1 MDGDILKK
9 FIALEEALEILNKN
23 TKALK
28 SEVVSIKDSLKR
40 VLYGDVKSKINNP
53 PFNKSVFDGY
63 AFKSEDSKG
72 TSKENPIDLKIVD
85 EIFAGMWPEIEIKS
99 GEAIRIMTGAP
110 IPVGAD
116 CVLKQEETERHG
128 DLVKIFKEMKSN
140 ENISFM
146 GEDIKIG
153 KTLIKKG
160 KRLDYADL
168 GIMAS
173 SGISEVIVYKK
184 PKVSIISTGDEV
196 CDINSTLKPGKIY
209 DSNLYSLSAR
219 IEELGY
225 NVLSMEHVGDNII
238 KIGKAIEKAFEKS
251 DIVFTTGG
259 ASVGEKDLMQK
270 VSESIGFEK
279 LFWKIKIKPG
289 SAVVCSK
296 KEEKILISLSGN
308 PNAALTTFELLGKS
322 VLKKLEGEEENV
334 NIKRE
339 KGILMDSFNK
349 KSPQRRFLRGNVIY
363 DEKGAKVYITQIKSG
378 NGILSSLLNANCLIE
393 IEKGNEGL
401 NRGEVVNII
410 KL

>member
-1 MDGDILKK
+1 MKK
-9 FIALEEALEILNKN
+9 FIALAEALEILNKN

-72 TSKENPIDLKIVD
+72 TSKENPIELKIVD
-85 EIFAGMWPEIEIKS
+85 EIFAGDFSEIEIKS
-99 GEAIRIMTGAP
+99 GEAVRIMTGAP

-146 GEDIKIG
+146 GEDIKSG
-153 KTLIKKG
+153 ETLIKKG

-173 SGISEVIVYKK
+173 SGISEVTVYKK
-184 PKVSIISTGDEV
+184 PRVSIISTGDEV
-196 CDINSTLKPGKIY
+196 CDINTTLKPGKIY
-209 DSNLYSLSAR
+209 DSNLYSLSGR

-225 NVLSMEHVGDNII
+225 HVLSMEHVGDNIL
-238 KIGKAIEKAFEKS
+238 KIGEAIEKAFEKS

-270 VSESIGFEK
+270 VSESIGFER

-322 VLKKLEGEEENV
+322 VLKKLEGEEENI

-393 IEKGNEGL
+393 IEKRNEGL

>member
-1 MDGDILKK
+1 MKK

-63 AFKSEDSKG
+63 AFRSEDSKG
-72 TSKENPIDLKIVD
+72 TSKENPIELKIVD
-85 EIFAGMWPEIEIKS
+85 EIFAGMWPEIEIKH
-99 GEAIRIMTGAP
+99 GEAVRIMTGAP

-128 DLVKIFKEMKSN
+128 DLVKIFKEMKVN

-153 KTLIKKG
+153 ETLIKKG

-173 SGISEVIVYKK
+173 SGISEVLVYKK
-184 PKVSIISTGDEV
+184 PRVSIISTGDEV

-322 VLKKLEGEEENV
+322 VLKKLEGEEENI

-363 DEKGAKVYITQIKSG
+363 GEKGAKVYITQIKSG

-401 NRGEVVNII
+401 NKGEVVNII

>member
-1 MDGDILKK
+1 MKK

-72 TSKENPIDLKIVD
+72 TSKENPIELKIVD

-99 GEAIRIMTGAP
+99 GEAVRIMTGAP

-128 DLVKIFKEMKSN
+128 DLVKIFKEMKAN

-153 KTLIKKG
+153 ETLIKKG

-173 SGISEVIVYKK
+173 SGISEVTVYKK
-184 PKVSIISTGDEV
+184 PRVLIISTGDEV

-238 KIGKAIEKAFEKS
+238 KIGEAIEKAFEKS

-296 KEEKILISLSGN
+296 REEKILISLSGN

-322 VLKKLEGEEENV
+322 VLKKLEGEEENI

-339 KGILMDSFNK
+339 KGVLMDSFNK
-349 KSPQRRFLRGNVIY
+349 KSPQRRFLRGNIIY

>member
-1 MDGDILKK
+1 MKK

-23 TKALK
+23 TKTLK

-72 TSKENPIDLKIVD
+72 TSKENPIELKIVD
-85 EIFAGMWPEIEIKS
+85 EIFAGMWPEIEIKH

-128 DLVKIFKEMKSN
+128 DLVKIFKEMKSY

-153 KTLIKKG
+153 ETLIKKG

-173 SGISEVIVYKK
+173 SGISEVLVYKK
-184 PKVSIISTGDEV
+184 PRVSIISTGDEV

-238 KIGKAIEKAFEKS
+238 KIGEAIEKAFEKS

-296 KEEKILISLSGN
+296 REEKILISLSGN

-322 VLKKLEGEEENV
+322 VLKKLEGEEENI

-339 KGILMDSFNK
+339 KGVLMDSFNK
-349 KSPQRRFLRGNVIY
+349 KIPQRRFLRGNIIY

>member
-1 MDGDILKK
+1 MKK

-72 TSKENPIDLKIVD
+72 TSKENPIELKIVD
-85 EIFAGMWPEIEIKS
+85 EIFAGDFSEIEIKH

-128 DLVKIFKEMKSN
+128 DLVKIFKEMKVN

-153 KTLIKKG
+153 ETLIKKG

-225 NVLSMEHVGDNII
+225 NVLSMEHVGDNIL
-238 KIGKAIEKAFEKS
+238 KIGEAIEKAFEKS

-270 VSESIGFEK
+270 VSESIGFER

-308 PNAALTTFELLGKS
+308 PNAALTTFELLGKP
-322 VLKKLEGEEENV
+322 VLKKLEGKEENI

-339 KGILMDSFNK
+339 KGVLMDSFSK

>member
-1 MDGDILKK
+1 MKK

-40 VLYGDVKSKINNP
+40 VLYGDVKSNINNP

-63 AFKSEDSKG
+63 TFKSEDSKG
-72 TSKENPIDLKIVD
+72 TSKENPIELKIVD
-85 EIFAGMWPEIEIKS
+85 EIFAGMWPEIEIKH
-99 GEAIRIMTGAP
+99 GEAVRIMTGAP

-128 DLVKIFKEMKSN
+128 DLVKIFKEMKSY

-153 KTLIKKG
+153 ETLIKKG

-173 SGISEVIVYKK
+173 SGISEVLVYKK
-184 PKVSIISTGDEV
+184 PRVSIISTGDEV

-225 NVLSMEHVGDNII
+225 NVLSMEHVGDNIL
-238 KIGKAIEKAFEKS
+238 KIGEAIEKAFEKS

-308 PNAALTTFELLGKS
+308 PNAALTTFELLGKP
-322 VLKKLEGEEENV
+322 VLKKLEGEEENI

-339 KGILMDSFNK
+339 KGVLMDSFNK

-363 DEKGAKVYITQIKSG
+363 DQKGAKVYITQIKSG

>member
-1 MDGDILKK
+1 MKK

-72 TSKENPIDLKIVD
+72 TSKENPIEFKIVD
-85 EIFAGMWPEIEIKS
+85 EIFAGMWPDREIKS

-128 DLVKIFKEMKSN
+128 DLVKIFKEMKSY
-140 ENISFM
+140 ENISFI
-146 GEDIKIG
+146 GEDIKFG
-153 KTLIKKG
+153 ETLIKEG

-173 SGISEVIVYKK
+173 SGISKVLVYKK

-225 NVLSMEHVGDNII
+225 HVLSMEHVGDNII
-238 KIGKAIEKAFEKS
+238 KIGEAIEKAFEKS

-296 KEEKILISLSGN
+296 REEKILISLSGN
-308 PNAALTTFELLGKS
+308 SNAALTTFELLGKP
-322 VLKKLEGEEENV
+322 VLKKLEGEEKDI

-339 KGILMDSFNK
+339 KVILMDSFNK

>member
-1 MDGDILKK
+1 MKK

-72 TSKENPIDLKIVD
+72 TSKENPIELKIVE
-85 EIFAGMWPEIEIKS
+85 EIFAGDFSEREIKS
-99 GEAIRIMTGAP
+99 GETVRIMTGAP
-110 IPVGAD
+110 IPLGAD

-128 DLVKIFKEMKSN
+128 DLVKIFKEMKEN
-140 ENISFM
+140 QNISFM

-153 KTLIKKG
+153 ETLIKKG

-173 SGISEVIVYKK
+173 SGISQVTVYKK

-209 DSNLYSLSAR
+209 DSNLYSLSGR

-225 NVLSMEHVGDNII
+225 HVLSMEHVGDNIL
-238 KIGKAIEKAFEKS
+238 KIGETIEKAFEKS

-270 VSESIGFEK
+270 VAESIGFEK

-296 KEEKILISLSGN
+296 REEKILISLSGN
-308 PNAALTTFELLGKS
+308 PNAALTTFELLGKP
-322 VLKKLEGEEENV
+322 VLKKLEGEEENI

-349 KSPQRRFLRGNVIY
+349 KSLQRRFLRGNVIY

-401 NRGEVVNII
+401 NKGEVVNII

>member
-1 MDGDILKK
+1 MKK

-72 TSKENPIDLKIVD
+72 TSKENPIELKIVD
-85 EIFAGMWPEIEIKS
+85 EIFAGMWPEIEIKH

-128 DLVKIFKEMKSN
+128 DLVKIFKEMKSY

-153 KTLIKKG
+153 ETLIKKG

-173 SGISEVIVYKK
+173 SGISEVLVYKK
-184 PKVSIISTGDEV
+184 PRVSIISTGDEV

-225 NVLSMEHVGDNII
+225 NVLSMEHVGDNIL
-238 KIGKAIEKAFEKS
+238 KIGEAIEKAFEKS

-308 PNAALTTFELLGKS
+308 PNAALTTFELLGKP
-322 VLKKLEGEEENV
+322 VLKKLEGEEENI

-339 KGILMDSFNK
+339 KGVLMDSFNK

>member
-1 MDGDILKK
+1 MKK

-72 TSKENPIDLKIVD
+72 TSKENPIELKIVD
-85 EIFAGMWPEIEIKS
+85 EIFAGDFSEIEIKH

-128 DLVKIFKEMKSN
+128 DLVKIFKEMKAN

-153 KTLIKKG
+153 ETLIKKG

-173 SGISEVIVYKK
+173 SGISEVLVYKK
-184 PKVSIISTGDEV
+184 PRVSIISTGDEV

-225 NVLSMEHVGDNII
+225 NVLSMEHVGDNIL
-238 KIGKAIEKAFEKS
+238 KIGEAIEKAFEKS

-270 VSESIGFEK
+270 VSESIGFER

-296 KEEKILISLSGN
+296 RQEKILISLSGN
-308 PNAALTTFELLGKS
+308 PNAALTTFELLGKP
-322 VLKKLEGEEENV
+322 VLKKLEGEEENI

-339 KGILMDSFNK
+339 KGVLMDSFNK

-363 DEKGAKVYITQIKSG
+363 DEKGTKVYITQIKSG

>member
-1 MDGDILKK
+1 MKK

-72 TSKENPIDLKIVD
+72 TSKENPVELKIVD
-85 EIFAGMWPEIEIKS
+85 EIFAGDFSEIEIKS

-128 DLVKIFKEMKSN
+128 DLVKIFKEMKAN

-146 GEDIKIG
+146 GEDIQIG
-153 KTLIKKG
+153 ETLIKKG

-173 SGISEVIVYKK
+173 SGISEVLVYKK
-184 PKVSIISTGDEV
+184 PRVSIISTGDEV

-225 NVLSMEHVGDNII
+225 HVLSMEHVGDNIL
-238 KIGKAIEKAFEKS
+238 KIGEAIEKAFEKS

-296 KEEKILISLSGN
+296 REEKILVSLSGN

-322 VLKKLEGEEENV
+322 ILKKLEGEEENI

-363 DEKGAKVYITQIKSG
+363 DEKGARVYITQIKSG

-393 IEKGNEGL
+393 IEKRNEGL

>member
-1 MDGDILKK
+1 MKK

-72 TSKENPIDLKIVD
+72 TSKENPIELKIVD
-85 EIFAGMWPEIEIKS
+85 EIFAGDFSEIEIKS
-99 GEAIRIMTGAP
+99 GEAVRIMTGAP

-153 KTLIKKG
+153 ETLIKKG

-184 PKVSIISTGDEV
+184 PRVSIISTGDEV

-219 IEELGY
+219 MEELGY
-225 NVLSMEHVGDNII
+225 HVLSMEHVGDNIL
-238 KIGKAIEKAFEKS
+238 KIGEAIEKAFEKS

-270 VSESIGFEK
+270 VAESIGFEK

-296 KEEKILISLSGN
+296 MEEKILISLSGN
-308 PNAALTTFELLGKS
+308 PNAALTTFELLGKP
-322 VLKKLEGEEENV
+322 VLKKLEGKEENI

-339 KGILMDSFNK
+339 KGVLMDSFNK

-363 DEKGAKVYITQIKSG
+363 DEKGAMVYITQIKSG

>member
-1 MDGDILKK
+1 MKK

-63 AFKSEDSKG
+63 AFRSEDSKG
-72 TSKENPIDLKIVD
+72 TSKENPIELKIVD
-85 EIFAGMWPEIEIKS
+85 EIFAGMWPEIEIKH

-128 DLVKIFKEMKSN
+128 DLVKIFKEMKVN

-146 GEDIKIG
+146 GEDIKSG
-153 KTLIKKG
+153 ETLIKKG

-173 SGISEVIVYKK
+173 SGISEVLVYKK
-184 PKVSIISTGDEV
+184 PRVSIISTGDEV

-209 DSNLYSLSAR
+209 DSNLYSLSGR

-225 NVLSMEHVGDNII
+225 NVLSMEHVGDNIL
-238 KIGKAIEKAFEKS
+238 KIGEAIEKAFEKS

-322 VLKKLEGEEENV
+322 VLKKLEGEEENI

-339 KGILMDSFNK
+339 KGVLMDSFNK

>member
-1 MDGDILKK
+1 MKK

-72 TSKENPIDLKIVD
+72 TSKENPIELKIVD
-85 EIFAGMWPEIEIKS
+85 EIFAGDFSEIEIKH

-128 DLVKIFKEMKSN
+128 DLVKIFKEMKAN

-153 KTLIKKG
+153 ETLIKKG

-173 SGISEVIVYKK
+173 SGISEVLVYKK
-184 PKVSIISTGDEV
+184 PRVSIISTGDEV

-225 NVLSMEHVGDNII
+225 NLLSMEHVGDNIL
-238 KIGKAIEKAFEKS
+238 KIGEAIEKAFEKS

-296 KEEKILISLSGN
+296 RQEKILISLSGN
-308 PNAALTTFELLGKS
+308 PNAALTTFELLGKP
-322 VLKKLEGEEENV
+322 VLKKLEGEEENI

-339 KGILMDSFNK
+339 KGVLMDSFNK

>member
-1 MDGDILKK
+1 MKK

-72 TSKENPIDLKIVD
+72 TSKENPIELKIVD
-85 EIFAGMWPEIEIKS
+85 EIFAGMWPEIEIKH

-128 DLVKIFKEMKSN
+128 DLVKIFKEMKSY

-153 KTLIKKG
+153 ETLIKKG

-173 SGISEVIVYKK
+173 SGISEVLVYKK
-184 PKVSIISTGDEV
+184 PRVSIISTGDEV

-225 NVLSMEHVGDNII
+225 NILYMEHVGDNII

-270 VSESIGFEK
+270 VSESIGFER

-308 PNAALTTFELLGKS
+308 PNAALTTFELLGKP
-322 VLKKLEGEEENV
+322 VLKKLEGKEENI

-339 KGILMDSFNK
+339 KGVLMDSFSK

>member
-1 MDGDILKK
+1 MKK

-40 VLYGDVKSKINNP
+40 VLYGDIKSKINNP

-72 TSKENPIDLKIVD
+72 TSKENPVELKIVD
-85 EIFAGMWPEIEIKS
+85 EIFAGDFSEREIKS
-99 GEAIRIMTGAP
+99 GEAVRIMTGAP
-110 IPVGAD
+110 IPMGAD
-116 CVLKQEETERHG
+116 CVLKQEETERQG
-128 DLVKIFKEMKSN
+128 DLVKIFKEMKEN
-140 ENISFM
+140 QNISFM

-153 KTLIKKG
+153 ETLIKKG

-173 SGISEVIVYKK
+173 SGISQVTVYKK

-196 CDINSTLKPGKIY
+196 CDIHSTLKPGKIY
-209 DSNLYSLSAR
+209 DSNLYSLSGR

-225 NVLSMEHVGDNII
+225 HVLSMEHVGDNIL
-238 KIGKAIEKAFEKS
+238 KIGEAIEKAFEKS

-270 VSESIGFEK
+270 VAESIGFEK

-296 KEEKILISLSGN
+296 REEKILISLSGN
-308 PNAALTTFELLGKS
+308 PNAALTTFELLGKP
-322 VLKKLEGEEENV
+322 VLKKLEGEEENI

-349 KSPQRRFLRGNVIY
+349 KSHQRRFLRGNVIY

>member
-1 MDGDILKK
+1 MKK

-63 AFKSEDSKG
+63 TFKSEDSKG
-72 TSKENPIDLKIVD
+72 TSKENPIELKIVD
-85 EIFAGMWPEIEIKS
+85 EIFAGMWPEIEIKH
-99 GEAIRIMTGAP
+99 GEAVRIMTGAP

-128 DLVKIFKEMKSN
+128 DLVKIFKEMKSY

-153 KTLIKKG
+153 ETLIKKG

-173 SGISEVIVYKK
+173 SGISEVLVYKK
-184 PKVSIISTGDEV
+184 PRVSIISTGDEV

-225 NVLSMEHVGDNII
+225 NVLSMEHVGDNIL
-238 KIGKAIEKAFEKS
+238 KIGEAIEKAFEKS

-322 VLKKLEGEEENV
+322 VLKKLEGEEENI

-339 KGILMDSFNK
+339 KGVLMDSFNK

>member
-1 MDGDILKK
+1 MKK

-72 TSKENPIDLKIVD
+72 TSKENPVELKIVD
-85 EIFAGMWPEIEIKS
+85 EIFAGDFSEIEIKS

-128 DLVKIFKEMKSN
+128 DLVKIFKEMKAN

-153 KTLIKKG
+153 ETLIKKG

-225 NVLSMEHVGDNII
+225 NVLSMEHVGDNIL
-238 KIGKAIEKAFEKS
+238 KIGEAIEKAFEKS

-296 KEEKILISLSGN
+296 REEKILISLSGN

-322 VLKKLEGEEENV
+322 VLKKLEGEEENI

-339 KGILMDSFNK
+339 KGVLMDSFNK

>member
-1 MDGDILKK
+1 MKK

-28 SEVVSIKDSLKR
+28 SEVISIKDSLKR

-72 TSKENPIDLKIVD
+72 TSKENPIELKIVD
-85 EIFAGMWPEIEIKS
+85 EIFAGMWPDREIKS

-128 DLVKIFKEMKSN
+128 DLVKIFKEMKAN

-153 KTLIKKG
+153 ETLIKKG

-173 SGISEVIVYKK
+173 SGISEVLVYKK

-209 DSNLYSLSAR
+209 DSNLYSLSGR

-225 NVLSMEHVGDNII
+225 HVLSMEHVGDNIL
-238 KIGKAIEKAFEKS
+238 KIGEAIEKAFEKS

-296 KEEKILISLSGN
+296 REEKILISLSGN

-322 VLKKLEGEEENV
+322 VLKKLEGEEENI

-393 IEKGNEGL
+393 IEKRNEGL

>member
-1 MDGDILKK
+1 MKK

-72 TSKENPIDLKIVD
+72 TSKENPIELKIVD
-85 EIFAGMWPEIEIKS
+85 EIFAGDWSDREIKH

-128 DLVKIFKEMKSN
+128 DLVKIFKEMKAN

-153 KTLIKKG
+153 ETLIKRG

-173 SGISEVIVYKK
+173 SGISEVTVYKN
-184 PKVSIISTGDEV
+184 PRVSIISTGDEV

-209 DSNLYSLSAR
+209 DSNLYSLSGR

-225 NVLSMEHVGDNII
+225 HVLSMEHVGDNIL
-238 KIGKAIEKAFEKS
+238 KIGEAIEKAFEKS

-270 VSESIGFEK
+270 VSESIGFKK

-296 KEEKILISLSGN
+296 REEKILISLSGN

-322 VLKKLEGEEENV
+322 VLKKLEGEEENI

-393 IEKGNEGL
+393 IEKRNEGL

>member
-1 MDGDILKK
+1 MKK

-72 TSKENPIDLKIVD
+72 TSKENPIELKIVD
-85 EIFAGMWPEIEIKS
+85 EIFAGMWPEIEIKH

-128 DLVKIFKEMKSN
+128 DLVKIFKEMKSY

-153 KTLIKKG
+153 ETLIKKG

-173 SGISEVIVYKK
+173 SGISEVLVYKK
-184 PKVSIISTGDEV
+184 PRVSIISTGDEV

-225 NVLSMEHVGDNII
+225 NVLSMEHVGDNIL
-238 KIGKAIEKAFEKS
+238 KIGEAIEKAFEKS

-322 VLKKLEGEEENV
+322 VLKKLEGEEENI

-339 KGILMDSFNK
+339 KGVLMDSFNK

>member
-1 MDGDILKK
+1 MKK

-40 VLYGDVKSKINNP
+40 VLYGDIKSKINNP

-72 TSKENPIDLKIVD
+72 TSKENPIELKIVD

-99 GEAIRIMTGAP
+99 GEAVRIMTGAP
-110 IPVGAD
+110 IPLGAD

-128 DLVKIFKEMKSN
+128 DLVKIFKEMKEN
-140 ENISFM
+140 QNISFM

-153 KTLIKKG
+153 ETLIKKG

-173 SGISEVIVYKK
+173 SGISQVTVYKK

-209 DSNLYSLSAR
+209 DSNLYSLSGR

-225 NVLSMEHVGDNII
+225 HVLSMEHVGDNIL
-238 KIGKAIEKAFEKS
+238 KIGETIEKAFEKS

-270 VSESIGFEK
+270 VAESIGFEK

-296 KEEKILISLSGN
+296 REEKILISLSGN
-308 PNAALTTFELLGKS
+308 PNAALTTFELLGKP
-322 VLKKLEGEEENV
+322 VLKKLEGEEENI

-349 KSPQRRFLRGNVIY
+349 KSPQRRFLRGTVIY

-401 NRGEVVNII
+401 NKGEEVNII

>member
-1 MDGDILKK
+1 MKK

-23 TKALK
+23 TRALK

-153 KTLIKKG
+153 ETLIKKG

-225 NVLSMEHVGDNII
+225 NLLSMEHVGDNIL
-238 KIGKAIEKAFEKS
+238 KIGEAIEKAFEKS

-289 SAVVCSK
+289 SAVVYSK
-296 KEEKILISLSGN
+296 RQEKILISLSGN

-322 VLKKLEGEEENV
+322 VLKKLEGEEENI

>member
-1 MDGDILKK
+1 MKK

-72 TSKENPIDLKIVD
+72 TSKENPIELKIVD
-85 EIFAGMWPEIEIKS
+85 EIFAGDFSEIEIKS

-128 DLVKIFKEMKSN
+128 DLVKIFKEMKAN

-153 KTLIKKG
+153 ETLIKKG

-168 GIMAS
+168 GIIAS
-173 SGISEVIVYKK
+173 SGISEVLVYKK

-225 NVLSMEHVGDNII
+225 NVLSMEHVGDNIL
-238 KIGKAIEKAFEKS
+238 KIGEAIEKAFEKS

-296 KEEKILISLSGN
+296 REEKILISLSGN

-322 VLKKLEGEEENV
+322 VLKKLEGEEENI

-339 KGILMDSFNK
+339 KGVLMDSFNK
-349 KSPQRRFLRGNVIY
+349 KSPQRRFLRGNIIY

>member
-1 MDGDILKK
+1 MKK

-72 TSKENPIDLKIVD
+72 TSKENPIELKIVD
-85 EIFAGMWPEIEIKS
+85 EIFAGMWPEIEIKH

-110 IPVGAD
+110 IPMGAD

-128 DLVKIFKEMKSN
+128 DLVKIFKEMKSY

-153 KTLIKKG
+153 ETLIKKG

-173 SGISEVIVYKK
+173 SGISEVLVYKK
-184 PKVSIISTGDEV
+184 PRVSIISTGDEV

-225 NVLSMEHVGDNII
+225 NVLSMEHVGDNIL
-238 KIGKAIEKAFEKS
+238 KIGEAIEKAFEKS

-270 VSESIGFEK
+270 VAESIGFEK

-296 KEEKILISLSGN
+296 MEEKILISLSGN
-308 PNAALTTFELLGKS
+308 PNAALTTFELLGKP
-322 VLKKLEGEEENV
+322 VLKKLEGEEENI

-339 KGILMDSFNK
+339 KGVLMDSFNK

-363 DEKGAKVYITQIKSG
+363 DEKGAMVYITQIKSG

>member
-1 MDGDILKK
+1 MKK

-72 TSKENPIDLKIVD
+72 TSKENPIELKIVD
-85 EIFAGMWPEIEIKS
+85 EIFAGDFSEIEIKS

-128 DLVKIFKEMKSN
+128 DLVKIFKEMKVN

-153 KTLIKKG
+153 ETLIKKG

-173 SGISEVIVYKK
+173 SGISEVLVYKK
-184 PKVSIISTGDEV
+184 PRVSIISTGDEV

-209 DSNLYSLSAR
+209 DSNLYSLSGR

-296 KEEKILISLSGN
+296 RQEKILISLSGN

-322 VLKKLEGEEENV
+322 VLKKLEGEEENI

>member
-1 MDGDILKK
+1 MKK

-72 TSKENPIDLKIVD
+72 TSKENPIELKIVD
-85 EIFAGMWPEIEIKS
+85 EIFAGDFSEIEIKH

-128 DLVKIFKEMKSN
+128 DLVKIFKEMKAN

-153 KTLIKKG
+153 ETLIKKG

-173 SGISEVIVYKK
+173 SGISEVLVYKK

-225 NVLSMEHVGDNII
+225 NVLSMEHVGDNIL
-238 KIGKAIEKAFEKS
+238 KIGEAIEKAFEKS

-270 VSESIGFEK
+270 VSESIGFER

-296 KEEKILISLSGN
+296 RQEKILISLSGN

-322 VLKKLEGEEENV
+322 VLKKLEGEEENI

-339 KGILMDSFNK
+339 KGVLMDSFNK
-349 KSPQRRFLRGNVIY
+349 KSPQRRFLRGNIIY

>member
-1 MDGDILKK
+1 MKK

-72 TSKENPIDLKIVD
+72 TSKENPIELKIVD
-85 EIFAGMWPEIEIKS
+85 EIFAGDFSEREIKS
-99 GEAIRIMTGAP
+99 GEAVRIMTGAP
-110 IPVGAD
+110 IPLGAD

-128 DLVKIFKEMKSN
+128 DLVKIFKEMKEN
-140 ENISFM
+140 QNISFM

-153 KTLIKKG
+153 ETLIKEG

-173 SGISEVIVYKK
+173 SGISQVTVYKK

-196 CDINSTLKPGKIY
+196 CDIHSTLKLGKIY
-209 DSNLYSLSAR
+209 DSNLYSLSGR

-225 NVLSMEHVGDNII
+225 HVLSMEHVGDNIL
-238 KIGKAIEKAFEKS
+238 KIGEAIEKAFEKS

-270 VSESIGFEK
+270 VAESIGFEK

-296 KEEKILISLSGN
+296 REEKILISLSGN
-308 PNAALTTFELLGKS
+308 PNAALTTFELLGKP
-322 VLKKLEGEEENV
+322 VLKKLEGEEENI

-401 NRGEVVNII
+401 NIGEEVNII

>member
-1 MDGDILKK
+1 MKK

-72 TSKENPIDLKIVD
+72 TSKENPIELKIVD
-85 EIFAGMWPEIEIKS
+85 EIFAGMWPEIEIKH

-110 IPVGAD
+110 IPMGAD

-128 DLVKIFKEMKSN
+128 DLVKIFKEMKSY

-153 KTLIKKG
+153 ETLIKKG

-173 SGISEVIVYKK
+173 SGISEVLVYKK
-184 PKVSIISTGDEV
+184 PRVSIISTGDEV

-219 IEELGY
+219 TEELGY
-225 NVLSMEHVGDNII
+225 NVLSMEHVGDNIL
-238 KIGKAIEKAFEKS
+238 KIGEAIEKAFEKS

-308 PNAALTTFELLGKS
+308 PNAALTTFELLGKP
-322 VLKKLEGEEENV
+322 VLKKLEGEEENI

-339 KGILMDSFNK
+339 KGVLMDSFNK

-363 DEKGAKVYITQIKSG
+363 DEKGTKVYITQIKSG

>member
-1 MDGDILKK
+1 MKK

-40 VLYGDVKSKINNP
+40 VLYGDVKSNINNP

-72 TSKENPIDLKIVD
+72 TSKENPIELKIVD
-85 EIFAGMWPEIEIKS
+85 EIFAGMWPEIEIKH
-99 GEAIRIMTGAP
+99 GEAVRIMTGAP

-128 DLVKIFKEMKSN
+128 DLVKIFKEMKSY

-153 KTLIKKG
+153 ETLIKKG

-173 SGISEVIVYKK
+173 SGISEVLVYKK
-184 PKVSIISTGDEV
+184 PRVSIISTGDEV

-225 NVLSMEHVGDNII
+225 NVLSMEHVGDNIL
-238 KIGKAIEKAFEKS
+238 KIGEAIEKAFEKS

-322 VLKKLEGEEENV
+322 VLKKLEGEEENI

-339 KGILMDSFNK
+339 KGVLMDSFNK

-401 NRGEVVNII
+401 NRGEVVSII

>member
-1 MDGDILKK
+1 MKK

-72 TSKENPIDLKIVD
+72 TSKENPIELKIVD
-85 EIFAGMWPEIEIKS
+85 EIFAGDFSEREIKS
-99 GEAIRIMTGAP
+99 GEAVRIMTGAP
-110 IPVGAD
+110 IPLGAD

-128 DLVKIFKEMKSN
+128 DLVKIFKEMKEN
-140 ENISFM
+140 QNISFM

-153 KTLIKKG
+153 ETLIKKG

-173 SGISEVIVYKK
+173 SGISQVTVYKK

-225 NVLSMEHVGDNII
+225 HVLSMEHVGDNIL

-270 VSESIGFEK
+270 VAESIGFEK

-296 KEEKILISLSGN
+296 REEKILISLSGN
-308 PNAALTTFELLGKS
+308 PNAALTTFELLGKP
-322 VLKKLEGEEENV
+322 VLKKLEGEEEGI

-401 NRGEVVNII
+401 NKGEEVNII

>member
-1 MDGDILKK
+1 MKK

-85 EIFAGMWPEIEIKS
+85 EIFAGMWPEIEIKH

-110 IPVGAD
+110 IPAGAD
-116 CVLKQEETERHG
+116 CVLKQEETERQG

-146 GEDIKIG
+146 GEDIRIG
-153 KTLIKKG
+153 ETLIKKG

-173 SGISEVIVYKK
+173 SGISEVLVYKK

-225 NVLSMEHVGDNII
+225 NVLSMEHVGDNIL
-238 KIGKAIEKAFEKS
+238 KIGEAIEKAFEKS

-270 VSESIGFEK
+270 VSESIGFER

-296 KEEKILISLSGN
+296 RQEKILISLSGN

-322 VLKKLEGEEENV
+322 VLKKLEGEEENI

-339 KGILMDSFNK
+339 KGVLMDSFNK

>member
-1 MDGDILKK
+1 MKK

-72 TSKENPIDLKIVD
+72 TSKENPIELKIVD
-85 EIFAGMWPEIEIKS
+85 EIFAGMWPEIEIKH

-110 IPVGAD
+110 IPMGAD

-128 DLVKIFKEMKSN
+128 DLVKIFKEMKSY

-153 KTLIKKG
+153 ETLIKKG

-184 PKVSIISTGDEV
+184 PRVSIISTGDEV

-225 NVLSMEHVGDNII
+225 NVLSMEHVGDNIL
-238 KIGKAIEKAFEKS
+238 KIGEAIEKAFEKS

-308 PNAALTTFELLGKS
+308 PNAALTTFELLGKP
-322 VLKKLEGEEENV
+322 VLKKLEGGEENI

-339 KGILMDSFNK
+339 KGVLMDSFNK

-363 DEKGAKVYITQIKSG
+363 DEKGTKVYITQIKSG

-401 NRGEVVNII
+401 NRGEVVSII

>member
-1 MDGDILKK
+1 MKK

-40 VLYGDVKSKINNP
+40 VLYGDVKSNINNP

-72 TSKENPIDLKIVD
+72 TSKENPIELKIVD
-85 EIFAGMWPEIEIKS
+85 EIFAGMWPEIEIKH

-128 DLVKIFKEMKSN
+128 DLVKIFKEMKSY

-153 KTLIKKG
+153 ETLIKKG

-173 SGISEVIVYKK
+173 SGISEVLVYKK
-184 PKVSIISTGDEV
+184 TRVSIISTGDEV

-225 NVLSMEHVGDNII
+225 NVLSMEHVGDNIL
-238 KIGKAIEKAFEKS
+238 KIGEAIEKAFEKS

-308 PNAALTTFELLGKS
+308 PNAALTTFELLGKP
-322 VLKKLEGEEENV
+322 VLKKLEGEEENI

-339 KGILMDSFNK
+339 KGVLMDSFNK

-363 DEKGAKVYITQIKSG
+363 DQKGAKVYITQIKSG

-401 NRGEVVNII
+401 NRGEVVNIV

>member
-1 MDGDILKK
+1 MKK

-28 SEVVSIKDSLKR
+28 SEVVSIKNSLKR

-72 TSKENPIDLKIVD
+72 TSKENPIELKIVD
-85 EIFAGMWPEIEIKS
+85 EIFAGMWPEIEIKH

-110 IPVGAD
+110 IPMGAD

-128 DLVKIFKEMKSN
+128 DLVKIFKEMKSY

-153 KTLIKKG
+153 ETLIKKG

-173 SGISEVIVYKK
+173 SGISEVLVYKK
-184 PKVSIISTGDEV
+184 PRVSIISTGDEV

-225 NVLSMEHVGDNII
+225 NVLSMEHVGDNIL
-238 KIGKAIEKAFEKS
+238 KIGEAIEKAFEKS

-308 PNAALTTFELLGKS
+308 PNAALTTFELLGKP
-322 VLKKLEGEEENV
+322 VLKKLEGEEENI

-339 KGILMDSFNK
+339 KGVLMDSFNK

-363 DEKGAKVYITQIKSG
+363 DEKGTKVYITQIKSG

>member
-1 MDGDILKK
+1 MKK

-72 TSKENPIDLKIVD
+72 TSKENPIELKIVD
-85 EIFAGMWPEIEIKS
+85 EIFAGMWPEIEIKH

-110 IPVGAD
+110 IPAGAD
-116 CVLKQEETERHG
+116 CVLKQEETERQG

-153 KTLIKKG
+153 ETLIKKG

-173 SGISEVIVYKK
+173 SGISEVLVYKK
-184 PKVSIISTGDEV
+184 PRVSIISTGDEV

-225 NVLSMEHVGDNII
+225 NVLSMEHVGDNIL
-238 KIGKAIEKAFEKS
+238 KIGEAIEKAFEKS

-270 VSESIGFEK
+270 VSESIGFER

-322 VLKKLEGEEENV
+322 VLKKLEGEEENI

-339 KGILMDSFNK
+339 KGVLMDSFNK
-349 KSPQRRFLRGNVIY
+349 KSPQRRFLRGNFIY

>member
-1 MDGDILKK
+1 MKK

-40 VLYGDVKSKINNP
+40 VLYGDVKSNINNP

-72 TSKENPIDLKIVD
+72 TSKENPIELKIVD
-85 EIFAGMWPEIEIKS
+85 EIFAGMWPEIEIKH
-99 GEAIRIMTGAP
+99 GEAVRIMTGAP

-128 DLVKIFKEMKSN
+128 DLVKIFKEMKSY

-153 KTLIKKG
+153 ETLIKKG

-173 SGISEVIVYKK
+173 SGISEVLVYKK
-184 PKVSIISTGDEV
+184 PRVSIISTGDEV
-196 CDINSTLKPGKIY
+196 CDINFTLKPGKIY

-225 NVLSMEHVGDNII
+225 NVLSMEHVGDNIL
-238 KIGKAIEKAFEKS
+238 KIGEAIEKAFEKS

-322 VLKKLEGEEENV
+322 VLKKLEGEEENI

-339 KGILMDSFNK
+339 KGVLMDSFNK

-363 DEKGAKVYITQIKSG
+363 DQKGAKIYITQIKSG

-401 NRGEVVNII
+401 NRGEVVSII

>member
-1 MDGDILKK
+1 MKK

-72 TSKENPIDLKIVD
+72 TSKENPVELKIVD
-85 EIFAGMWPEIEIKS
+85 EIFAGDFSEIEIKS

-128 DLVKIFKEMKSN
+128 DLVKIFKEIKAN

-153 KTLIKKG
+153 ETLIKKG

-173 SGISEVIVYKK
+173 SGISEVLVYKK
-184 PKVSIISTGDEV
+184 PRVSIISTGDEV

-225 NVLSMEHVGDNII
+225 HVLSMEHVGDNIL
-238 KIGKAIEKAFEKS
+238 KIGEAIEKAFEKS

-322 VLKKLEGEEENV
+322 VLKKLEGEEENI

-339 KGILMDSFNK
+339 KGVLMDSFNK

-401 NRGEVVNII
+401 NKGEVVNII

>member
-1 MDGDILKK
+1 MKK

-72 TSKENPIDLKIVD
+72 TSKENPIELKIVD
-85 EIFAGMWPEIEIKS
+85 EIFAGMWPEIEIKH

-110 IPVGAD
+110 IPMGAD

-128 DLVKIFKEMKSN
+128 DLVKIFKEMKSY

-153 KTLIKKG
+153 ETLIKKG

-173 SGISEVIVYKK
+173 SGISEVLVYKN
-184 PKVSIISTGDEV
+184 PRVSIISTGDEV

-225 NVLSMEHVGDNII
+225 NVLSMEHVGDNIL
-238 KIGKAIEKAFEKS
+238 KIGEAIEKAFEKS

-308 PNAALTTFELLGKS
+308 PNAALTTFELLGKP
-322 VLKKLEGEEENV
+322 VLKKLEGEEENI

-339 KGILMDSFNK
+339 KGVLMDSFNK

-363 DEKGAKVYITQIKSG
+363 DEKGARVYITQIKSG